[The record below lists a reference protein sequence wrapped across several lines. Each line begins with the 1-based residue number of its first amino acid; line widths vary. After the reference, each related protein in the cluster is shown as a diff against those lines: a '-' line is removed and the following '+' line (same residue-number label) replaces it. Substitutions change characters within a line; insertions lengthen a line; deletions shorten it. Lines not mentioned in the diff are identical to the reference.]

1 MLTTL
6 PILTLISGLSFAV
19 YGISCFV
26 SSHMKHEFNR
36 YGLPHLR
43 AVVGVLQL
51 AGAAGQLAFM
61 IYPALAMIASGGLG
75 LLMLAGVLVRIKIRD
90 SFLQTSQALTYMLL
104 NFYLFF
110 AYYLTG

>member
-1 MLTTL
+1 
-6 PILTLISGLSFAV
+6 
-19 YGISCFV
+19 
-26 SSHMKHEFNR
+26 
-36 YGLPHLR
+36 
-43 AVVGVLQL
+43 
-51 AGAAGQLAFM
+51 
-61 IYPALAMIASGGLG
+61 LG